1 MSSPSSNLSFS
12 PNSPTKESKI
22 FRDIITTPYEKVL
35 KILYDIR
42 IFISNYDNS
51 GFLLNQLDWVISII
65 SSHSLY
71 DFTINDSQNKKIEK
85 YQKEIPEFKN
95 FINFITE
102 YNGQNNIMKKYSD
115 LINESVKN
123 LEDKH
128 SATFEKLGL
137 LYPSLNYKKN
147 TISILRNSI
156 FKRALTFREAN
167 LFFIKSKSEE
177 KKIKKKLKEL
187 NNNNKIIR
195 RIKNS
200 STINYEIRDEFFQN
214 KKFSFNNPINIIKK
228 IKSNPNI
235 FEDSFEKEINKNKNS
250 KEKNSINFIKFDS
263 NKKILNFPNKKK
275 KSHCHQST
283 TKEIE
288 KINLSPVKNFS
299 QMTNLLELEKKLF
312 QTNFPINSIM
322 KPNFNIHELKNIIG
336 YNHVLP
342 LIGKILFHFFSLNE
356 KIININKLDNFLQS
370 ISKNYNQNVLY
381 HNSIHAADVTQ
392 NIAFFINNSNFEEKI
407 YTNINDILSLLT
419 ASLGHDLGHPG
430 LNTNYLINSYDEKTL
445 VYNDISPL
453 ENYHSSL
460 LFKIIRKDS
469 CNIFD
474 KFSDFDFRTL
484 RKRIICE
491 ILSTDMKIH
500 SKVLSVIKS
509 KLINNP
515 NKILISKDTKN
526 IFEEQQSIFNFIVHC
541 ADISHNAKSFDI
553 SLKWVKLLSLELW
566 KQGDKEK
573 EKNLPISFLCDR
585 NNYDIPK
592 SQIGFIK
599 GFIIPTFDVLTEI
612 FPSLL
617 FLKNNALNNLKI
629 WENLSKDNRKK
640 GWSLDKSINSYSN
653 SDDSSYESFS
663 ENENDSSDDFL
674 FDNNNDNNNNDN
686 NNDDDNNEPNDEKLL
701 IINLLNY
708 KYNHKN

>member
-1 MSSPSSNLSFS
+1 MSSPNSNISFS
-12 PNSPTKESKI
+12 PNSPNRESKI
-22 FRDIITTPYEKVL
+22 FKDIIITPYEKVL
-35 KILYDIR
+35 QILYDIK
-42 IFISNYDNS
+42 IFISKYDNS
-51 GFLLNQLDWVISII
+51 SFLLNQLDWVISII

-95 FINFITE
+95 FINFISE
-102 YNGQNNIMKKYSD
+102 YNGQINIMKKYSE

-156 FKRALTFREAN
+156 FKRAITFNEAN
-167 LFFIKSKSEE
+167 SFFIKSKSEE
-177 KKIKKKLKEL
+177 KKMKKNLKEKDL
-187 NNNNKIIR
+187 NNNKNNKIFR
-195 RIKNS
+195 RTKNS
-200 STINYEIRDEFFQN
+200 STINYEIKDEFLQN
-214 KKFSFNNPINIIKK
+214 KKFSFNNSINKIKK
-228 IKSNPNI
+228 IKSNTNI
-235 FEDSFEKEINKNKNS
+235 IEDSFEKPINLKSNS
-250 KEKNSINFIKFDS
+250 KEKNSINYIKLKS
-263 NKKILNFPNKKK
+263 NKKLINFHNQKKNNYR
-275 KSHCHQST
+275 HQST
-283 TKEIE
+283 TKNIE
-288 KINLSPVKNFS
+288 KINLSPLKNFS
-299 QMTNLLELEKKLF
+299 QITNLIELEKKLS
-312 QTNFPINSIM
+312 QTNFQIKSIM
-322 KPNFNIHELKNIIG
+322 EPNFNIHELKNIIG
-336 YNHVLP
+336 YNNIIP
-342 LIGKILFHFFSLNE
+342 LIGKIIFHFFSLNE

-445 VYNDISPL
+445 IYNDFSPL

-515 NKILISKDTKN
+515 NKILISKDSKN

-541 ADISHNAKSFDI
+541 ADISHNAKSFNI

-573 EKNLPISFLCDR
+573 EKKLPISFLCDR
-585 NNYDIPK
+585 NNFDIPK

-617 FLKNNALNNLKI
+617 FLKNNAFNNLKI
-629 WENLSKDNRKK
+629 WENLSKENRKK
-640 GWSLDKSINSYSN
+640 GWSLDKSNHSYS
-653 SDDSSYESFS
+653 SSSDSSYESFS
-663 ENENDSSDDFL
+663 ENDSESNENII
-674 FDNNNDNNNNDN
+674 FDNNNNNSSDNENDN
-686 NNDDDNNEPNDEKLL
+686 ENDGNKLL
-701 IINLLNY
+701 IINLLNS
-708 KYNHKN
+708 KYNQKN

>member
-177 KKIKKKLKEL
+177 KKMKKNLKEKDL
-187 NNNNKIIR
+187 NNNKNNKIFR
-195 RIKNS
+195 RTKNS
-200 STINYEIRDEFFQN
+200 STINYEIKDEFLQN
-214 KKFSFNNPINIIKK
+214 KKFSFNNSINKIKK
-228 IKSNPNI
+228 IKSNTNI
-235 FEDSFEKEINKNKNS
+235 IEDSFEKPINLKSNS
-250 KEKNSINFIKFDS
+250 KEKNSINYIKLKS
-263 NKKILNFPNKKK
+263 NKKLINFHNQKKNNYR
-275 KSHCHQST
+275 HQST
-283 TKEIE
+283 TKNIE

-299 QMTNLLELEKKLF
+299 QITNLIELEKKLS
-312 QTNFPINSIM
+312 QTNFQIKSIM
-322 KPNFNIHELKNIIG
+322 EPNFNIHELKNIIG
-336 YNHVLP
+336 YNNIIP
-342 LIGKILFHFFSLNE
+342 LIGKIIFHFFSLNE
-356 KIININKLDNFLQS
+356 KIININKLDNFLQT

-445 VYNDISPL
+445 IYNDISPL

-515 NKILISKDTKN
+515 NKILISKDSKN

-541 ADISHNAKSFDI
+541 ADISHNAKSFNI

-573 EKNLPISFLCDR
+573 EKKLPISFLCDR
-585 NNYDIPK
+585 NNFDIPK

-617 FLKNNALNNLKI
+617 FLKNNAFNNLKI
-629 WENLSKDNRKK
+629 WENLSKENRKK
-640 GWSLDKSINSYSN
+640 GWSLDKSNHSYS
-653 SDDSSYESFS
+653 SSSDSSYESFS
-663 ENENDSSDDFL
+663 ENDSESNENII
-674 FDNNNDNNNNDN
+674 FDNNNNNSSDNENE
-686 NNDDDNNEPNDEKLL
+686 NDDNKLL
-701 IINLLNY
+701 IINLLNN
-708 KYNHKN
+708 KYNQKN